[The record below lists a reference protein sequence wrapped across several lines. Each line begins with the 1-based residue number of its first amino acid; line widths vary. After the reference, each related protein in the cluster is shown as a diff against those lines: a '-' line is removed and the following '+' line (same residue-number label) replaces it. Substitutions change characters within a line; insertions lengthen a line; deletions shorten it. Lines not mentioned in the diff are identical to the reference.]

1 MLFGSIPFHGLD
13 GLLCRAAGCW
23 RVLLLPICCIFLLPC
38 CAFALQK
45 QPCQLSLQ
53 ASRVFLN
60 LTACLFLHVWIR
72 PCMGTLSTPVPC
84 PARAV
89 TGTKTGC
96 QLAGRLCSSAG
107 TQGHSTHA
115 AIPMLLLALGEHWGC
130 CLPRVWVVVGAAR
143 ARLGGLKSYGASCC
157 GNPHHPRLL
166 PSSHELQ
173 HQVRSTWGLACTSC
187 GISDGIAGIPQ

>member
-1 MLFGSIPFHGLD
+1 MHSFSLQLQPLYRASWPYAAVQITFCD
-13 GLLCRAAGCW
+13 RAAKAAAG
-23 RVLLLPICCIFLLPC
+23 RV
-38 CAFALQK
+38 
-45 QPCQLSLQ
+45 
-53 ASRVFLN
+53 SRVFLN
-60 LTACLFLHVWIR
+60 FTACLFLHVWIR

-157 GNPHHPRLL
+157 GYPHHPRLC
-166 PSSHELQ
+166 HA
-173 HQVRSTWGLACTSC
+173 HIHCSTRYVWAGVGEGL
-187 GISDGIAGIPQ
+187 DGI